1 MLQLVDQAG
10 DFQCTVDNAAHAHQQ
25 SAVQVQMRHLMI
37 EGQRDAGQ
45 IGAGDRVEQHDGTQR
60 LSDAVG
66 AQDHAFG
73 HAGGAGGVHDIQ
85 GVRGAAP
92 AIGSRGQVL
101 GQQGG
106 QTV

>member
-1 MLQLVDQAG
+1 
-10 DFQCTVDNAAHAHQQ
+10 
-25 SAVQVQMRHLMI
+25 MRHLMI

-45 IGAGDRVEQHDGTQR
+45 IGGGDRVEQHDGTQR